1 MGFVRLQQSSVSEQK
16 TNFTQTHTKNNTAMR
31 NNNKI
36 FDSDSFRKKRET
48 ENFAIRKE
56 KHNSIIN
63 KRRNLEGAIGSDDSD
78 YDSDSDVGAQTQ
90 NTITPEIAQ
99 ALPDL
104 MSEDPD
110 KQLASTT
117 SIRRLLSM
125 GNETHC
131 LIFLFIYCFF
141 K

>member
-1 MGFVRLQQSSVSEQK
+1 
-16 TNFTQTHTKNNTAMR
+16 MR
-31 NNNKI
+31 KNNKI

-63 KRRNLEGAIGSDDSD
+63 KRRNLEGIIDSDDSD
-78 YDSDSDVGAQTQ
+78 HDSDSDIGAQTQ

-104 MSEDPD
+104 MSNDPD

-125 GNETHC
+125 GKKIINIIKKKASSQLFKKIIFNFC
-131 LIFLFIYCFF
+131 FLFSVFF
-141 K
+141 FLRSQPSHRRCS